1 MTFPRYPAYK
11 DSGVAWLGEIP
22 AHWDVSRIKNAL
34 VDAHNGV
41 WGDEPSEGNSI
52 LCVRVADFNRQNFT
66 VSLENPTYRGVAE
79 KDREGRLLQRND
91 LLLEKSG
98 GGENQPVGFVV
109 IYEYDEPAVSSNF
122 VARLTLKSSSHPR
135 YVLYCFAKLYGERVN
150 IRSIKQN
157 TGIQNL
163 DAGQYFDEPITFP
176 PLPEQR
182 TIAAFL
188 DAETARIDTLVAKQ
202 TALIA
207 TLQEKRRALISHVV
221 TKGLDPAAPMRD
233 SGVPWLGAVPKH
245 WDVRPLGNISAN
257 IQTGPFGSQ
266 LHAEDYVE
274 DGVPVINPAHIQ
286 AGCIVPDPSCTISE
300 AKADEL
306 LRHRMASGDIVFGRR
321 GEMGRCAEVLPEQA
335 GWLCGTGSLRVEL
348 NHELMLSRF
357 AMLVL
362 SNQGVKE
369 QLELESVG
377 STMSNLNTTILFRLR
392 LPLPSLQ
399 EQQRVIDILDQE
411 TAQIDTLIAKAEEMI
426 ALLRE
431 HRVALI
437 AAAVTGQIDVRGW
450 VGA

>member
-22 AHWDVSRIKNAL
+22 AHWDAIRLKHTANIINDRLDTKPEEAMYL
-34 VDAHNGV
+34 G
-41 WGDEPSEGNSI
+41 
-52 LCVRVADFNRQNFT
+52 
-66 VSLENPTYRGVAE
+66 LENIESQTGHLLIEATAEQVESIVGVFQAGDVLFGKLRPYLAKVVLPDFSGVCTTELLTIRPGQRGYGRFLLYQLLSESTIKLIDSYTYGS
-79 KDREGRLLQRND
+79 KM
-91 LLLEKSG
+91 
-98 GGENQPVGFVV
+98 P
-109 IYEYDEPAVSSNF
+109 
-122 VARLTLKSSSHPR
+122 
-135 YVLYCFAKLYGERVN
+135 RVN
-150 IRSIKQN
+150 AEQIGN
-157 TGIQNL
+157 TV
-163 DAGQYFDEPITFP
+163 F
-176 PLPEQR
+176 PLPPKEEQR

-221 TKGLDPAAPMRD
+221 TKGLDPVAPMRD
-233 SGVPWLGAVPKH
+233 SGVPWLGEVPTH

-450 VGA
+450 VGHRKT